1 MIDKKIEHA
10 AKSLKLSKFVE
21 NKNLKKIEFPNR
33 ENSLN
38 SMNMNAA
45 YQVISKWPN
54 YEPTKLRN
62 LNHIA
67 DFCGVK
73 SVLYKDE
80 STRFGLGSFKAL
92 GGSYAIMNL
101 TEDCK
106 AKGQDPS
113 EITVATATD
122 GNHGRSVS
130 WGAKLARCKAKI
142 FIHAEVSSERE
153 KAMSDLGADVIRIN
167 GNYEA
172 SLAACKKAADLNNWY
187 IVSDTS
193 WTGYREIPMQIMA
206 GYSVMSK
213 EIIDQ
218 MGSLKPSHIFLPI
231 GVGGLAA
238 GIVAPMWE
246 AMNSE
251 LCRLISVE
259 SHFSHCFLESI
270 DLGMPTAV
278 DIKKETLM
286 AGLSCGEVSEIAW
299 EILKPTLSNCMSI
312 GDDGIPYLMRLLADG
327 ELGSG
332 FIEAGECAASG
343 LAALLLAKNHPDIWE
358 SLKFNETSDI
368 LLIGTEGATDPSLY
382 RKLIAESEE

>member
-1 MIDKKIEHA
+1 MIDKKIHNA
-10 AKSLKLSKFVE
+10 AISLKLSKFIN
-21 NKNLKKIEFPNR
+21 NKNQKKIEFPDL

-38 SMNMNAA
+38 AINMNAA
-45 YQVISKWPN
+45 YQSISKWPN
-54 YEPTKLRN
+54 YEPTKLQN

-67 DFCGVK
+67 DFCNVR

-92 GGSYAIMNL
+92 GGSYAIANL
-101 TEDCK
+101 VEGCK
-106 AKGQDPS
+106 VKGQNPS
-113 EITVATATD
+113 EITVTTATD

-130 WGAKLARCKAKI
+130 WGAKLAGCKAKI
-142 FIHAEVSSERE
+142 FIHAEVSLERE

-172 SLAACKKAADLNNWY
+172 SLAACKKAAELNNWY

-193 WTGYREIPMQIMA
+193 WSGYREIPMQIMA

-213 EIIDQ
+213 EIMDQ
-218 MGSLKPSHIFLPI
+218 MGSAKPTHIFLPI

-238 GIVAPMWE
+238 GVVAPVWE
-246 AMNSE
+246 RMGSK

-259 SHFSHCFLESI
+259 SHFSQCFLESI
-270 DLGMPTAV
+270 DRGMPTTV

-299 EILKPTLSNCMSI
+299 EILKPALSHSMSI
-312 GDDGIPYLMRLLADG
+312 GDDGIPNLMRLFARG
-327 ELGSG
+327 EFGNEP
-332 FIEAGECAASG
+332 IEAGECAASG
-343 LAALLLAKNHPDIWE
+343 LAALLIAKMNPGIWQ
-358 SLKFNETSDI
+358 SLNFDQYSEI
-368 LLIGTEGATDPSLY
+368 LLIGTEGATDPILY
-382 RKLIAESEE
+382 EKLISESK

>member
-1 MIDKKIEHA
+1 MIDKKIKHA

-213 EIIDQ
+213 EIIDGSHSIKL
-218 MGSLKPSHIFLPI
+218 MGCAKQYGSISD
-231 GVGGLAA
+231 GALASA
-238 GIVAPMWE
+238 A
-246 AMNSE
+246 
-251 LCRLISVE
+251 R
-259 SHFSHCFLESI
+259 HF
-270 DLGMPTAV
+270 
-278 DIKKETLM
+278 
-286 AGLSCGEVSEIAW
+286 
-299 EILKPTLSNCMSI
+299 
-312 GDDGIPYLMRLLADG
+312 YQ
-327 ELGSG
+327 
-332 FIEAGECAASG
+332 
-343 LAALLLAKNHPDIWE
+343 
-358 SLKFNETSDI
+358 
-368 LLIGTEGATDPSLY
+368 
-382 RKLIAESEE
+382 